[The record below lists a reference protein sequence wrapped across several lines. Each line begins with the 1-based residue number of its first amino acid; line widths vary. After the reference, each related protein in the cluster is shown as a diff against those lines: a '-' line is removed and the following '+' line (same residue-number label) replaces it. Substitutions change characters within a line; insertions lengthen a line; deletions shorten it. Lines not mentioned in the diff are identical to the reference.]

1 MDKISISWKR
11 MMFKGN
17 KVWQAFGPDEK
28 PLSENGKVLMK
39 YNKNQ
44 DYEYWVNEK
53 NLEEI
58 IPGASIELQ
67 GTKKIKHNVSLK
79 NRKESVE
86 EFVSDEDIPSD
97 AINIYTDGASSGNPG
112 PSGIGVLLRF
122 GKHEKELSREI
133 GLATNNI
140 AELEAIKAALFEL
153 KTTKKPVRIFTDST
167 YALGVLTLNWKANKN
182 RDLIDS
188 IKKSMKRFKDLKLI
202 KIKGHAG
209 QEGNERA
216 DYLANKAVKKT
227 K

>member
-1 MDKISISWKR
+1 MDNISISWKR

-58 IPGASIELQ
+58 IPSASIELQ
-67 GTKKIKHNVSLK
+67 GTNKIKHSASLK
-79 NRKESVE
+79 KRKESVE
-86 EFVSDEDIPSD
+86 ELVSDEDIPSN

-122 GKHEKELSREI
+122 GKHEKEISRDI
-133 GLATNNI
+133 GIATNNI
-140 AELEAIKAALFEL
+140 AELEAIKVALLEL
-153 KTTKKPVRIFTDST
+153 KTTKKPVRIYTDST
-167 YALGVLTLNWKANKN
+167 YAFGVLTLSWKAKKN
-182 RDLIDS
+182 EDLIDS

-216 DYLANKAVKKT
+216 DYLANKAVKKI